1 MLNSKKLV
9 GNPTQL
15 ATYHTREENYYFS
28 QGDSVTIDSP
38 DVDSPVEHVKVHGK
52 LCGDIGLK
60 EGQSISENQFT
71 RLLSGQNADGKKIT
85 KTHKVHGID
94 ITFSAPKTVSVA
106 GLVTI
111 RDPKITEA
119 HDKAV
124 LDTMR
129 EIEEFSAGTQPKA
142 GQHVKTGN
150 LLWASVRDGFSREH
164 DPHIHTHVVLMNMT
178 KHGNKIMALDG
189 RAIMTRDFNK
199 MWGAVYRN
207 RLAGNLKEAGYAIS
221 YTKKGE
227 WRLDTVSHELEVA
240 FSQRRGQILA
250 LKEKGRSDVQ
260 AWNDSRKEKDPLI
273 SRVAITKAWQDTVA
287 KSKTKDVNQNRKEA
301 IERRQRWF
309 EEAKWAVEAKQEL
322 AGERVTSE
330 TGMWQLAA
338 RRATE
343 RTSCPTKHGL
353 IIEYLTEAARG
364 ETWTPVSYAEAERR
378 LNKQVLDGRI
388 IELENERFTTWEMMR
403 VEREYMRQTSQM
415 ATLALRDEDTSARM
429 ALHEAE
435 QRAAGKRTL
444 SAVQLKAASQILSSQ
459 DSIVVLQGDA
469 GSGKTTLLKAVN
481 DVASKEGWQICG
493 ISVQGVAARKLE
505 EESGIKSTTL
515 SSYQSQKRGE
525 GGKPRFV
532 VIDEASMLDSRS
544 MTLLIREAEK
554 HQDKILLVGDKNQL
568 ESVGAGRPF
577 DRLVE
582 DAKTRGA
589 LLTLSENFRQRDET
603 LRQAVDLAKEGDMRG
618 SLDLLDGQARV
629 CELSKTEDR
638 RQTVAGLY
646 NEDTLIITGTTGAR
660 DQLNELIRGRLL
672 KEGVLKEK
680 DGIDFELAKVDE
692 DGVWHKTYRT
702 FAPGEKI
709 TFLQNEYKE
718 LDVRNGERGTVLD
731 VENNGLRVKLEDQRE
746 IQVNTKIYKAIDYG
760 YAMTTYKSQGQTYD
774 RVVVEADTSVPMVQD
789 MRNTYVQI
797 TRARDDIQIYTD
809 DKEELK
815 NLAEIGSLKRDT
827 LATQVTWEEAKRREG
842 LVREDVLGRGVAVLD
857 RPVVRFSLQES
868 AVLRRQGS
876 GEERDVLIA
885 RVAMTETRLN
895 DRQDLVRE
903 EKEGVVRFLA
913 DPAARRVWN
922 SQTLDADGRIAAAQ
936 VIGGGKSFEEA
947 TKGLPEI
954 QHGVVR
960 ALARAHARGQERG
973 LDRGLEMSQ

>member
-1 MLNSKKLV
+1 MKLT
-9 GNPTQL
+9 GNPSDL
-15 ATYHTREENYYFS
+15 AEYHTREENYYFS
-28 QGDSVTIDSP
+28 QGGDGSP
-38 DVDSPVEHVKVHGK
+38 IPFDESKPVQHVSIYGK
-52 LCGDIGLK
+52 MCSEVGLQD
-60 EGQSISENQFT
+60 GQLLSEIQFT
-71 RLLSGQNADGKKIT
+71 RLLSGQNAAGDKIS

-106 GLVTI
+106 GLVTD
-111 RDPKITEA
+111 RDPRITAA

-150 LLWASVRDGFSREH
+150 MLWASVRDGFSREH
-164 DPHIHTHVVLMNMT
+164 DPHIHTHVVIMNMT
-178 KHGNKIMALDG
+178 NHGNKIMALDG
-189 RAIMTRDFNK
+189 RAIMARDFNK
-199 MWGAVYRN
+199 MWGAVYRG
-207 RLAGNLKEAGYAIS
+207 RLAENLKESGYGIT

-227 WRLDTVSHELEVA
+227 WRLDSVSRELEVA
-240 FSQRRGQILA
+240 FSQRRRQIVA
-250 LKEKGRSDVQ
+250 QKEIGRSDLE
-260 AWNDSRKEKDPLI
+260 AWNETRKGKNPDI
-273 SRVAITKAWQDTVA
+273 SKADILKTWQETVGQFKGKVAGA
-287 KSKTKDVNQNRKEA
+287 NRREA
-301 IERRQRWF
+301 IEARMTWF
-309 EEAKWAVEAKQEL
+309 QEAKWAVEAKQEL
-322 AGERVTSE
+322 AGERVTTE
-330 TGMWQLAA
+330 PGMWQLAA

-343 RTSCPTKHGL
+343 RTSCPSKHGL
-353 IIEYLTEAARG
+353 IIEYLTEVARG
-364 ETWTPVSYAEAERR
+364 ETWGAVSYAEAERR
-378 LNKQVLDGRI
+378 LKTQVQEGRI
-388 IELENERFTTWEMMR
+388 IEVEPERFTTWEMMR
-403 VEREYMRQTSQM
+403 VEREYMRPGAQSVSLAM
-415 ATLALRDEDTSARM
+415 AEPRLSAMM
-429 ALHEAE
+429 ALYEAD
-435 QRAAGKRTL
+435 QQAAGKRNL
-444 SAVQLKAASQILSSQ
+444 SSVQRVAATGILSSKETV
-459 DSIVVLQGDA
+459 VVLQGDA
-469 GSGKTTLLKAVN
+469 GSGKTTLLRTVN
-481 DVASKEGWQICG
+481 DLAVKEGWDVRG
-493 ISVQGVAARKLE
+493 VSVQGVAARKLE

-515 SSYQSQKRGE
+515 SSYLSQKRGE
-525 GGKPRFV
+525 GGTPRLV
-532 VIDEASMLDSRS
+532 VVDEASMLDSRS
-544 MTLLIREAEK
+544 MTLLIQEAEK

-582 DAKTRGA
+582 DAQRRGA
-589 LLTLSENFRQRDET
+589 LLSLSENFRQRDET

-638 RQTVAGLY
+638 RQTVAELY

-660 DQLNELIRGRLL
+660 DQLNELIRHRLL

-680 DGIDFELAKVDE
+680 EGIDFELAKADE
-692 DGVWHKTYRT
+692 DGVWRKTFRT

-718 LDVRNGERGTVLD
+718 LDVRNGERGTVLG
-731 VENNGLRVKLEDQRE
+731 VENNALRVRLEDQRE
-746 IQVNTKIYKAIDYG
+746 IQVNTNNYKAIDFG

-774 RVVVEADTSVPMVQD
+774 RVVVEADTSIPMVQD

-827 LATQVTWEEAKRREG
+827 LATQVTWEEAKRRED
-842 LVREDVLGRGVAVLD
+842 LVREDVLGRAVAVLD
-857 RPVVRFSLQES
+857 RPVVRFSLQEAS
-868 AVLRRQGS
+868 VLRHQGS
-876 GEERDVLIA
+876 GEERDVLVA

-913 DPAARRVWN
+913 DPAARRVWE

-936 VIGGGKSFEEA
+936 VIVGGKSFEEA

-973 LDRGLEMSQ
+973 EGQSL

>member
-1 MLNSKKLV
+1 MKLT
-9 GNPTQL
+9 GRPSDL
-15 ATYHTREENYYFS
+15 AEYHTREENYYFS
-28 QGDSVTIDSP
+28 QGGDGSP
-38 DVDSPVEHVKVHGK
+38 IPFDESKPVQHVSIFGK
-52 LCGDIGLK
+52 MCSEVGLQD
-60 EGQSISENQFT
+60 GQLLSEIQFT
-71 RLLSGQNADGKKIT
+71 RLLSGQNAAGDKIS

-106 GLVTI
+106 GLVTD
-111 RDPKITEA
+111 RDPRITAA

-150 LLWASVRDGFSREH
+150 MLWASVRDGFSREH
-164 DPHIHTHVVLMNMT
+164 DPHIHTHVVIMNMT
-178 KHGNKIMALDG
+178 NHGNKIMALDG
-189 RAIMTRDFNK
+189 RAIMARDFNK
-199 MWGAVYRN
+199 MWGAFYRG
-207 RLAGNLKEAGYAIS
+207 RLAANLKESGYGIT

-227 WRLDTVSHELEVA
+227 WRLDSVSRELEVA
-240 FSQRRGQILA
+240 FSQRRQQIVA
-250 LKEKGRSDVQ
+250 QKEVGRSDLE
-260 AWNDSRKEKDPLI
+260 AWNETRKDKNPDISKSDILKNWQETVDQFKGKVAGLNRREAIDSRMK
-273 SRVAITKAWQDTVA
+273 
-287 KSKTKDVNQNRKEA
+287 
-301 IERRQRWF
+301 WF
-309 EEAKWAVEAKQEL
+309 QEAKWAVEAKQEL
-322 AGERVTSE
+322 AGERINTE

-353 IIEYLTEAARG
+353 IIEYLTEVARG
-364 ETWTPVSYAEAERR
+364 ETWATVSYAEADRR
-378 LNKQVLDGRI
+378 LATQVKEGRI
-388 IELENERFTTWEMMR
+388 IEVEPDRFTTWEMMR
-403 VEREYMRQTSQM
+403 VEREYMRPGARSVSLVM
-415 ATLALRDEDTSARM
+415 AEPRLSAMM
-429 ALHEAE
+429 ALYEAD
-435 QRAAGKRTL
+435 QQAAGKRNL
-444 SAVQLKAASQILSSQ
+444 SSVQRVAATGILSSKETV
-459 DSIVVLQGDA
+459 VVLQGDA
-469 GSGKTTLLKAVN
+469 GSGKTTLLRTVN
-481 DVASKEGWQICG
+481 YLAEKEGWDVRG
-493 ISVQGVAARKLE
+493 VSVQGVAARKLE

-515 SSYQSQKRGE
+515 SSYLSQKRGE
-525 GGKPRFV
+525 GGTPRLV
-532 VIDEASMLDSRS
+532 VVDEASMLDSRS
-544 MTLLIREAEK
+544 MTLLIQEAEK

-582 DAKTRGA
+582 DAQRRGA
-589 LLTLSENFRQRDET
+589 LLSLSENFRQRDET

-638 RQTVAGLY
+638 RQTVAELY

-660 DQLNELIRGRLL
+660 DQLNELIRHRLL

-680 DGIDFELAKVDE
+680 EGIDFELAKADE
-692 DGVWHKTYRT
+692 DGVWRKTFRT

-718 LDVRNGERGTVLD
+718 LDVRNGERGTVLG
-731 VENNGLRVKLEDQRE
+731 VENSGLRVKLEDQRE
-746 IQVNTKIYKAIDYG
+746 IHVNTHNYKAIDYG

-774 RVVVEADTSVPMVQD
+774 RVVVEADTSIPMVQD

-827 LATQVTWEEAKRREG
+827 LATQVTWEEAKRRED
-842 LVREDVLGRGVAVLD
+842 LVREDVLGRAVAVFE
-857 RPVVRFSLQES
+857 RPVVRFSLQEA
-868 AVLRRQGS
+868 AVLRHQGS
-876 GEERDVLIA
+876 GEERDVLVA
-885 RVAMTETRLN
+885 RVTMTETRLN

-913 DPAARRVWN
+913 DPAARRVWE
-922 SQTLDADGRIAAAQ
+922 SQILDADGRIAAAR
-936 VIGGGKSFEEA
+936 VLGRLATLEEA
-947 TKGLPEI
+947 TKVLPEL

-960 ALARAHARGQERG
+960 ALARAQARGQERG
-973 LDRGLEMSQ
+973 PQNTL

>member
-1 MLNSKKLV
+1 MYNYGTRSALVLLKKIMITSMKLT
-9 GNPTQL
+9 GSPSDL
-15 ATYHTREENYYFS
+15 AEYHTREENYYFS
-28 QGDSVTIDSP
+28 QGGDGTQIPFDESKPVQHVSIYGKMCS
-38 DVDSPVEHVKVHGK
+38 DV
-52 LCGDIGLK
+52 GL
-60 EGQSISENQFT
+60 EDGQLLSEIQFT
-71 RLLSGQNADGKKIT
+71 RLLSGQNANGDKIS

-106 GLVTI
+106 GLVTE

-150 LLWASVRDGFSREH
+150 MLWASVRDGFSREH

-199 MWGAVYRN
+199 MWGAVYRS
-207 RLAGNLKEAGYAIS
+207 RLACNLKEAGYGIT

-227 WRLDTVSHELEVA
+227 WRLDAVSHELEVA
-240 FSQRRGQILA
+240 FSQRRSQIMA
-250 LKEKGRSDVQ
+250 LKEKGRTDVQ
-260 AWNDSRKEKDPLI
+260 AWNDSRKEKDPLV
-273 SRVAITKAWQDTVA
+273 SRDEITKAWKEAVA
-287 KSKTKDVNQNRKEA
+287 NSKTKDMGQNRKEA

-309 EEAKWAVEAKQEL
+309 QEAKWAVEAKQEL
-322 AGERVTSE
+322 AGERITSE

-364 ETWTPVSYAEAERR
+364 ETWTTVSYAEAERR
-378 LNKQVLDGRI
+378 LNKQVLEGRI
-388 IELENERFTTWEMMR
+388 IEVENERFTTWEMMR
-403 VEREYMRQTSQM
+403 VEREYMRQMSQT
-415 ATLALRDEDTSARM
+415 ATLSLKDQAVSARM
-429 ALHEAE
+429 ALYEAD
-435 QRAAGKRTL
+435 QWAAGKRTL
-444 SAVQLKAASQILSSQ
+444 SPVQRKAANRILSSQ

-481 DVASKEGWQICG
+481 NVASKEGWQIVG

-515 SSYQSQKRGE
+515 SSYLSQKRGE
-525 GGKPRFV
+525 GGTPRFV

-582 DAKTRGA
+582 DAEKRGA
-589 LLTLSENFRQRDET
+589 LLSLSENFRQRDET
-603 LRQAVDLAKEGDMRG
+603 LRQAVDLAKDGDMRG

-629 CELSKTEDR
+629 CELSETKDR
-638 RQTVAGLY
+638 RQTVAELY
-646 NEDTLIITGTTGAR
+646 NNDTLIITGTTGAR
-660 DQLNELIRGRLL
+660 DQLNELIRDRLL

-680 DGIDFELAKVDE
+680 EGIDFELAKADE
-692 DGVWHKTYRT
+692 DGVWHKTFRT
-702 FAPGEKI
+702 FAPGENV

-718 LDVRNGERGTVLD
+718 LDVRNGERGTVLG

-746 IQVNTKIYKAIDYG
+746 IHVNTNKYKAIDYG

-774 RVVVEADTSVPMVQD
+774 RVVVEADTSIPMVQ
-789 MRNTYVQI
+789 V
-797 TRARDDIQIYTD
+797 
-809 DKEELK
+809 
-815 NLAEIGSLKRDT
+815 
-827 LATQVTWEEAKRREG
+827 
-842 LVREDVLGRGVAVLD
+842 
-857 RPVVRFSLQES
+857 
-868 AVLRRQGS
+868 
-876 GEERDVLIA
+876 
-885 RVAMTETRLN
+885 
-895 DRQDLVRE
+895 
-903 EKEGVVRFLA
+903 
-913 DPAARRVWN
+913 
-922 SQTLDADGRIAAAQ
+922 
-936 VIGGGKSFEEA
+936 
-947 TKGLPEI
+947 
-954 QHGVVR
+954 H
-960 ALARAHARGQERG
+960 
-973 LDRGLEMSQ
+973 